1 MPIPST
7 EVNKSDV
14 RDREL
19 GAEVLIPM
27 QSLTVSQTGSSK
39 KVKLKSNNVAS
50 TAIKL
55 KNTTKISVIII
66 VSITVP

>member
-1 MPIPST
+1 
-7 EVNKSDV
+7 
-14 RDREL
+14 
-19 GAEVLIPM
+19 M

-55 KNTTKISVIII
+55 KNMTKISVIII
-66 VSITVP
+66 VSIRVP

>member
-14 RDREL
+14 RQGTGGR
-19 GAEVLIPM
+19 GANSYAEPYC
-27 QSLTVSQTGSSK
+27 QTGSSK
-39 KVKLKSNNVAS
+39 KVKLKSNNVGS

-55 KNTTKISVIII
+55 KNMTKISVIII
-66 VSITVP
+66 VSIRVP